1 MTAELTRLRTSLID
15 VFRLEL
21 DLPAVPKALND
32 EIERLKRLVGEAGSV
47 RPSKDRI
54 KEAVASFRQTGKLAN
69 LGQARLTCFG
79 CIERFAPTQTLL
91 IEDAEAFPIL
101 LAEVDKY
108 ARESRAFRRCY
119 RGLLHNY
126 FKYEQDRVPEDS
138 AGGRNWR
145 RLQSYLEARVK
156 NIRVDG
162 MQPNWAAAIVE
173 HRNLLTRDPVARYGA
188 ALLRGNTQEFQ
199 SARNSLE
206 IDGDSWVLRKV
217 VLAQVRA
224 AIGQSDEQFRQFVDG
239 LLTLLGEYPLQR
251 DEGLGLV
258 LDRYAAMHSCP
269 EHVRL
274 RDAAID
280 AWGSPWMTTRD
291 AAWQR
296 VKPESRA
303 MVHGWL
309 NLKLI
314 QQFFDV
320 LSEDR
325 RTDQRRVRFWKKYY
339 QHIDEIYF
347 ALGPTAA
354 NSRSADIRQLR
365 KDMGP
370 HLLWLRGG
378 DSDNNAFIMRIGDY
392 VIVEFGLSGNACFI
406 FRSDHLPFQL
416 RGELAG
422 DRTELKHDSQKERLE
437 HRDGGYENW
446 EDKFESTLGRLGIR
460 PQAHPRAK
468 PAYEARQV
476 DVPEPAVREQ
486 ISERGRAEKSQST
499 QRPYSLQALR
509 ELSEAH
515 GLQTKDMT
523 QVGGRLWVFRVP
535 KTGAIADRL
544 IAWGFRWAN
553 AKNGWYRNKRD

>member
-1 MTAELTRLRTSLID
+1 MTAELTRLRASLSE
-15 VFRLEL
+15 VFDLEL

-32 EIERLKRLVGEAGSV
+32 EIERLKRLLGDAGSD
-47 RPSKDRI
+47 RPPNDRM
-54 KEAVASFRQTGKLAN
+54 KEAVATFRRTGELTN

-79 CIERFAPTQTLL
+79 CIERFAPSQPLL

-101 LAEVDKY
+101 LTEVDKY
-108 ARESRAFRRCY
+108 SREPRAFRRCY
-119 RGLLHNY
+119 RGLLDSY
-126 FKYEQDRVPEDS
+126 FQYEQDKVPPSS
-138 AGGRNWR
+138 AGGENWH
-145 RLQSYLEARVK
+145 RLQAYLEARLG
-156 NIRVDG
+156 NIRGDG
-162 MQPNWAAAIVE
+162 TEPDWVAAIDE
-173 HRNLLTRDPVARYGA
+173 HRNLVGKDPVARYGA
-188 ALLRGNTQEFQ
+188 ALLRGNTLDFE
-199 SARNSLE
+199 SVTSRLT
-206 IDGDSWVLRKV
+206 IDADSWVLRKV

-239 LLTLLGEYPLQR
+239 LLTLLGEHPLQR

-258 LDRYAAMHSCP
+258 LDRYAAMHSRP

-325 RTDQRRVRFWKKYY
+325 HTDQRRVRFWKKYH
-339 QHIDEIYF
+339 QQIDEIYF

-378 DSDNNAFIMRIGDY
+378 GADNNAFIMRIADY

-406 FRSDHLPFQL
+406 FRSDDLPFQL

-422 DRTELKHDSQKERLE
+422 DRTELKHDSRKERLL
-437 HRDGGYENW
+437 HMDGGYEKW
-446 EDKFESTLGRLGIR
+446 EGKFESTLGRLGIR
-460 PQAHPRAK
+460 PQAHARAQRV
-468 PAYEARQV
+468 YEPPQV
-476 DVPEPAVREQ
+476 RVPEPTQREQ
-486 ISERGRAEKSQST
+486 TSERRRAETTKPT
-499 QRPYSLQALR
+499 QRPYSRQALR

-515 GLQTKDMT
+515 GLQIKDMT
-523 QVGGRLWVFRVP
+523 QVGGRLWVFKAP
-535 KTGAIADRL
+535 KSGAIADQL
-544 IAWGFRWAN
+544 TAWDFRWAN
-553 AKNGWYRNKRD
+553 AKNGWYRDKRD